1 MVVRALAGATGLFF
15 GLNGA
20 RWLIDAPG
28 AAGGLGMPP
37 LVGIGLSSQM
47 GDIGGFFI
55 ALAAA
60 LLIGAY
66 LQNSTWL
73 RAGALMLGSAYGKR
87 GLSTGISGA
96 LALGTYFMYAL
107 VPLVEGLEQ
116 VEKVFPFYYYIGAD
130 PLTNGL
136 NLVHAAVLIVIT
148 AALLAVAIVTFERR
162 DLAV

>member
-20 RWLIDAPG
+20 RWLFDAPG

-55 ALAAA
+55 ALGAA

-73 RAGALMLGSAYGKR
+73 RAGALMLGSA
-87 GLSTGISGA
+87 A
-96 LALGTYFMYAL
+96 LMRTLAWLLQDASFAAPFIALELIFAGFLFFLARRMDAG
-107 VPLVEGLEQ
+107 PPAEG
-116 VEKVFPFYYYIGAD
+116 
-130 PLTNGL
+130 
-136 NLVHAAVLIVIT
+136 
-148 AALLAVAIVTFERR
+148 
-162 DLAV
+162 